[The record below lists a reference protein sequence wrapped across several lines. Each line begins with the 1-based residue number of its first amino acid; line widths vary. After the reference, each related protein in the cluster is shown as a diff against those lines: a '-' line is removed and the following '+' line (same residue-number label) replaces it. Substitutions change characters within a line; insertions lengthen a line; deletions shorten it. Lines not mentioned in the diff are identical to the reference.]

1 MRIFLLA
8 LACLASPA
16 LSQEVITA
24 EEFEAL
30 VEGRTL
36 TYGQPGQ
43 EPYGM
48 EHYFPNRRVT
58 WAFMGSEECVE
69 GTWHAEGPPEAPAI
83 CFDYE
88 DDIQT
93 QCWRIYRDGEGLR
106 AEYLNDGSTTLLYEL
121 VDNPGGL
128 VCGGVG
134 V

>member
-58 WAFMGSEECVE
+58 WAFMGSEECIE

-121 VDNPGGL
+121 ADNPGGL